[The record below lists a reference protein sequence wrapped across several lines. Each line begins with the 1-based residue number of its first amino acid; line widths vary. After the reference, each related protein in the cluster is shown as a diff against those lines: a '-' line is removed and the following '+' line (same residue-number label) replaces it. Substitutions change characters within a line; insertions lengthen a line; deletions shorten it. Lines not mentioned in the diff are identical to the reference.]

1 MNMRLLFLLASLSA
15 CSTGSIDRFDQVEI
29 GMSHEEVME
38 IIGAPSSTY
47 TRKVDESGR
56 VIRLERWQYGDV
68 LSTLATSAV
77 YSEHPP
83 DRVWSVSFDEQGQV
97 VQRHEPDWS
106 YQHNSSAVPSGI
118 PSRSR

>member
-1 MNMRLLFLLASLSA
+1 MRPLALLAFLAA
-15 CSTGSIDRFDQVEI
+15 CSTGSIERFDQVEI
-29 GMSHEEVME
+29 GMTHDEVIE
-38 IIGAPSSTY
+38 IIGTPSSSY

-106 YQHNSSAVPSGI
+106 AQPLPGTVQSSV